1 MGLLSDFL
9 PAKTDIVQIIDK
21 KQTGF
26 RAIN

>member
-21 KQTGF
+21 KQSDF
-26 RAIN
+26 RDNI